1 MMSFLEILVACDLLP
16 VFSRYPMRTALH
28 IDVFFHVSGGEGELH
43 ILLVC
48 CLDYSDGIFKWAL
61 YKIVTSLL
69 LNYTV

>member
-1 MMSFLEILVACDLLP
+1 
-16 VFSRYPMRTALH
+16 MRTVLH